1 MMSGNIKTA
10 TLLIPSTL
18 ISLIENKISIN
29 SKTKERAPNR
39 IKLLPKE
46 NAMKAKTSKAKKVAT
61 ILYLGKLRIFVFI
74 DICTIIAP
82 MHNKNGYFYIP
93 AFINISFY

>member
-1 MMSGNIKTA
+1 M
-10 TLLIPSTL
+10 
-18 ISLIENKISIN
+18 ENKTSPRN
-29 SKTKERAPNR
+29 RTKESAPNR

-46 NAMKAKTSKAKKVAT
+46 KAINAKTSKAKNVAT